1 MTQLSNPD
9 PKKKNSLVK
18 YEDKKTSIKN
28 LFIIK
33 NKIQGP
39 IEVFQE
45 IQGPKYTSE
54 KYCILLAID
63 TSYLLFNIVN

>member
-33 NKIQGP
+33 NKI
-39 IEVFQE
+39 
-45 IQGPKYTSE
+45 
-54 KYCILLAID
+54 
-63 TSYLLFNIVN
+63 